1 MLAKSRLREECF
13 SETLK
18 PDPDNAGVGSINVLQ
33 AFEAAGLSCGF
44 SFLEVRSQIER
55 HTLLFGVFNSKGE
68 DQFMTTEKKKLRMLV
83 EGALFVAMAYVLSFI
98 EIKVAWQ
105 YGGSI
110 DFVMI
115 PLIIY
120 AIRWGTGSGLMAGLV
135 FGTIKFFMSGGV
147 AVNWQSMLLDYSLA
161 YMFVGFAGVLKNRAS
176 LSWLAAVI
184 GCFARF
190 IIHFVSGVTIYAEYM
205 PPIFMGWE
213 MTSPTVYSILYN
225 GSYMLPS
232 AVIAIAGC
240 LALQKGLRRFLEAT
254 DLNK

>member
-1 MLAKSRLREECF
+1 MQKR
-13 SETLK
+13 K
-18 PDPDNAGVGSINVLQ
+18 N
-33 AFEAAGLSCGF
+33 
-44 SFLEVRSQIER
+44 
-55 HTLLFGVFNSKGE
+55 
-68 DQFMTTEKKKLRMLV
+68 RMLV

-98 EIKVAWQ
+98 EINVAWQ

-120 AIRWGTGSGLMAGLV
+120 AIRWGTSAGLMAGLV
-135 FGTIKFFMSGGV
+135 FGTVKFFLSGGV

-176 LSWLAAVI
+176 LAGVAAFV

-190 IIHFVSGVTIYAEYM
+190 VIHYISGITIYAEYM

-213 MTSPTVYSILYN
+213 MVSPAVYSLLYN

-232 AVIAIAGC
+232 AVIAIVAC
-240 LALQKGLRRFLEAT
+240 FALQKGLHRFLEGS
-254 DLNK
+254 DLN

>member
-1 MLAKSRLREECF
+1 M
-13 SETLK
+13 SEQK
-18 PDPDNAGVGSINVLQ
+18 RK
-33 AFEAAGLSCGF
+33 
-44 SFLEVRSQIER
+44 VR
-55 HTLLFGVFNSKGE
+55 V
-68 DQFMTTEKKKLRMLV
+68 LV

-98 EIKVAWQ
+98 EIKIAWQ

-120 AIRWGTGSGLMAGLV
+120 AVRWGTGAGLMAGMV
-135 FGTIKFFMSGGV
+135 FGTVKFFLSGGV
-147 AVNWQSMLLDYSLA
+147 AVNWQSMLLDYVLA
-161 YMFVGFAGVLKNRAS
+161 YMFVGFAGLLKNKS
-176 LSWLAAVI
+176 LLCWLAALI

-190 IIHFVSGVTIYAEYM
+190 IIHFISGITIYAEYM

-240 LALQKGLRRFLEAT
+240 LALQRSLRRFLDAS
-254 DLNK
+254 DLKK

>member
-1 MLAKSRLREECF
+1 
-13 SETLK
+13 
-18 PDPDNAGVGSINVLQ
+18 
-33 AFEAAGLSCGF
+33 
-44 SFLEVRSQIER
+44 
-55 HTLLFGVFNSKGE
+55 
-68 DQFMTTEKKKLRMLV
+68 MTEQKRKNRMLV

-98 EIKVAWQ
+98 EINVAWQ

-120 AIRWGTGSGLMAGLV
+120 AIRWGTAPGLMAGLV
-135 FGTIKFFMSGGV
+135 FGTVKFFLSGGV

-176 LSWLAAVI
+176 LAWLAAVV

-240 LALQKGLRRFLEAT
+240 LALQKSLRRFLEAT

>member
-1 MLAKSRLREECF
+1 
-13 SETLK
+13 
-18 PDPDNAGVGSINVLQ
+18 
-33 AFEAAGLSCGF
+33 
-44 SFLEVRSQIER
+44 
-55 HTLLFGVFNSKGE
+55 
-68 DQFMTTEKKKLRMLV
+68 MTREKKRIRRLV

-120 AIRWGTGSGLMAGLV
+120 AVRWGTAPGLMTGFV
-135 FGTIKFFMSGGV
+135 FGSVKFFLSGGV

-161 YMFVGFAGVLKNRAS
+161 YMFVGFAGLLKNRPS

-184 GCFARF
+184 GCAARF
-190 IIHFVSGVTIYAEYM
+190 VIHFFSGVTIYAEYM

-232 AVIAIAGC
+232 AVIAVAGC
-240 LALQKGLRRFLEAT
+240 LMLQKKLCRFLAAE
-254 DLNK
+254 DLR